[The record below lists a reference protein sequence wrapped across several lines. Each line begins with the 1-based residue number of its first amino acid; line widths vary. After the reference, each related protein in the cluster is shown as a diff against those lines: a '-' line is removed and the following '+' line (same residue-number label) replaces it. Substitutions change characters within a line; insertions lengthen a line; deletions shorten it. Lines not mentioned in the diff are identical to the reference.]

1 MTIATNFIVAVSLG
15 SKSMNMKKISLL
27 FLSVL
32 LVAISATAQA
42 YEDNIQYNKKKQQG
56 IAIDYAYPA
65 EAVQNAFVQRLE
77 KIGYKAKEEKGLLNR
92 DKGFLVYKNI
102 YVTDISRDRLD
113 YIVKVEKKS
122 RKNSDE
128 SVLYM
133 IMLKDDKNALL
144 TMDAYD
150 VGSAKNFLNNMLPEI
165 EAANL
170 ELQIK
175 AQEEIVA
182 KAEKKLASLQQD
194 KLDLEAK
201 MAENVKSQDD
211 TIKDIEAQ
219 KQALETLRGKRS
231 VN

>member
-1 MTIATNFIVAVSLG
+1 
-15 SKSMNMKKISLL
+15 MKKISLL

>member
-1 MTIATNFIVAVSLG
+1 MLVF
-15 SKSMNMKKISLL
+15 
-27 FLSVL
+27 FSV
-32 LVAISATAQA
+32 TAQA
-42 YEDNIQYNKKKQQG
+42 YEDNIQYDKKKQQG
-56 IAIDYAYPA
+56 IAIEYAYPA
-65 EAVQNAFVQRLE
+65 EAVQNAFVQKLE
-77 KIGYKAKEEKGLLNR
+77 KMGYKAKEEKGLLNR

-113 YIVKVEKKS
+113 YIVKTERKS
-122 RKNSDE
+122 RKNSEE

-150 VGSAKNFLNNMLPEI
+150 VGNAKNFLNNMLPEI

-175 AQEEIVA
+175 AQEEVVA
-182 KAEKKLASLQQD
+182 KAEKKLAGLQQD

-201 MAENVKSQDD
+201 LAENVKSQDD
-211 TIKDIEAQ
+211 TVKDIEAQ
-219 KQALETLRGKRS
+219 KQALETLRGKRT